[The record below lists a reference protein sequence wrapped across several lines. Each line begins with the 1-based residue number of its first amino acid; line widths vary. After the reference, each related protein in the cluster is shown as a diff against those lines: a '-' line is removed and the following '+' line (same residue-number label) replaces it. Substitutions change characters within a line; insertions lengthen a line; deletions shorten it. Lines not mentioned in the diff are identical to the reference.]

1 MKLNN
6 LTVIVILK
14 LTLESSNNLIFI
26 AIYYI
31 VVIFIKYMHFIEL
44 RTVHFLTNITIKD
57 VFVSLKL
64 IISALEEKFYGFFFT
79 FINSFS
85 PFPGIQFGII
95 DFIYLLQYN
104 LYQISDLIYCITLNF
119 FLFLS
124 GRKISAVMKSHF
136 KPSSSLIIF
145 S

>member
-44 RTVHFLTNITIKD
+44 RTVHFLTKITIKKKNST
-57 VFVSLKL
+57 V
-64 IISALEEKFYGFFFT
+64 FFFT